1 MSDVQIIKAPNNLRK
16 AKMGDGK
23 GKLDP
28 AILQRAEKVVE
39 KIQKEYTEWADEDLG
54 ALEATLDNL
63 QAGKG
68 DREEVVRDLYR
79 ISLDIKGSGG
89 SFGFLMMSEV
99 AGSLNDFL
107 SSRTDLSVLDI
118 DVVASHVSA
127 LRAIYVES
135 IRDDGGNTGRALL
148 IGLQKLIE
156 KADAASGCLV

>member
-16 AKMGDGK
+16 AKMGTGK
-23 GKLDP
+23 AKLDP
-28 AILQRAEKVVE
+28 AVLQRAEKVVE
-39 KIQKEYTEWADEDLG
+39 RIQTEYTAWADDDLG
-54 ALEATLDNL
+54 ALEAALAGL
-63 QAGKG
+63 QAGDG
-68 DREEVVRDLYR
+68 DKEALVKDLFR
-79 ISLDIKGSGG
+79 LSLDIKGSGG

-107 SSRTDLSVLDI
+107 TSRTDLSALDM
-118 DVVASHVSA
+118 DVIAQHVSA

-156 KADAASGCLV
+156 KADAAKNS